1 MSFPKRFARQSRT
14 LIVAEA
20 LALLGVTAV
29 LDLMTSYSTSGKATH
44 LKMTAGKIAPVVQ
57 SHIDMLDKMAM

>member
-1 MSFPKRFARQSRT
+1 MSFPKRFARQPLA

-29 LDLMTSYSTSGKATH
+29 LDLMTSYRIRLLPFYAVPIFVLTWFCGRKWGIAGAILSG
-44 LKMTAGKIAPVVQ
+44 
-57 SHIDMLDKMAM
+57 